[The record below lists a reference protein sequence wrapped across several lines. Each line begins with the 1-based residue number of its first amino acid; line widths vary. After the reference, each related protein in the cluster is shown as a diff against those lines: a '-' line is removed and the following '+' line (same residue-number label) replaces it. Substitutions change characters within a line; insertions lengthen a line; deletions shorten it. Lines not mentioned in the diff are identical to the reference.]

1 MMHALLALFLLA
13 QMSTA
18 TPALSDQA
26 IEHMQAGADAER
38 QQDFASA
45 IAQFRQVT
53 ELEPKAAIGFV
64 RLGNAYMEN
73 RQYGKAIPVLKKA
86 LQQDPESPAAH
97 KLLGYALLAQGYAA
111 EAIPHLETV
120 KELGAL
126 GIAQMQTDH
135 PAEAV
140 SNLQAALGK
149 TPNDPDL
156 LFYLS
161 EASEL
166 LSQQSLDAMTAADPN
181 SSRIHQV
188 RAHSYYVSHQFQEA
202 EKEYLQ
208 ALTLRPDVPGVHLEL
223 GEVYAADSQWTKA
236 EEQFL
241 AETTLQPGNAEAA
254 YRLGD
259 AWLQQGKAAEACKE
273 LERADL
279 LRPDMSDT
287 LYSLGKAAVLAGD
300 TATGERALLRVIAL
314 EKESPLAAQAHYA
327 LAGLYRKRGEGQE
340 AERELEQ
347 FHRLQSRNS
356 PQPTP
361 PH

>member
-1 MMHALLALFLLA
+1 MIHVLLAVFLLA

-26 IEHMQAGADAER
+26 IEHLQTGAEAER
-38 QQDFASA
+38 HQDFETA
-45 IAQFRQVT
+45 IAQFRKVT

-73 RQYGKAIPVLKKA
+73 RQYGQAIPLLKKA
-86 LQQDPESPAAH
+86 LEQDPESPAAH

-111 EAIPHLETV
+111 EAIPHLEKV
-120 KELGAL
+120 GEVGAL
-126 GIAQMQTDH
+126 GIAQIQTNQASD
-135 PAEAV
+135 AV
-140 SNLQAALGK
+140 SSLQAALVK

-181 SSRIHQV
+181 SSRTHQV
-188 RAHSYYVSHQFQEA
+188 RAHSYYVAHQFQEA

-236 EEQFL
+236 EEQFR

-273 LERADL
+273 LERANL

-300 TATGERALLRVIAL
+300 TETGERALLRVIAL

-327 LAGLYRKRGEGQE
+327 LAGLYRKQGAGQE

-347 FHRLQSRNS
+347 FHRLQSRNGQQQS
-356 PQPTP
+356 APR
-361 PH
+361 